1 MDTFRVFNQDFLDT
15 GIKYAGK
22 VSNKYKQQS
31 YFPIGTSV
39 QEAVDMIQKGIKK
52 SQLIEIA
59 QDVNDAAF
67 KGLVITDKKSRKF
80 QILIETV
87 SGKTQFYPLGK

>member
-1 MDTFRVFNQDFLDT
+1 
-15 GIKYAGK
+15 
-22 VSNKYKQQS
+22 
-31 YFPIGTSV
+31 
-39 QEAVDMIQKGIKK
+39 MIQKGIKK